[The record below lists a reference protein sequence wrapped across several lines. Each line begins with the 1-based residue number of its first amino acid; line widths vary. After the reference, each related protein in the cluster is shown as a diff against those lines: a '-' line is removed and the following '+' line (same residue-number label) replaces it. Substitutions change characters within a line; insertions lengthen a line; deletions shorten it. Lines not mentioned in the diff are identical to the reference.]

1 MQKLWLKNNQKIQH
15 PRDFFLLLGALGYIC
30 LKLVKHLMKSAVLYA
45 LVAVLLSFSSCIPT
59 KRLTYLQEDLGS
71 NDSLMSVRKVTPP
84 YRVQVNDM
92 ISIRIKALDQELV
105 GMFNP
110 VGESNLN
117 DTGEERLYYDG
128 FTVDQ
133 HGNIRV
139 PTLGEVNVLGY
150 TVEEIRETIEKRL
163 LSDYF
168 KEDANIFVTVKLAG
182 IRYVIN
188 GEINRP
194 GSSVIYRDRVSIMEA
209 IATNGD
215 IPVTGDKTNI
225 VIVRQYPQGQKVH
238 HIDLTTIDAVNS
250 PYYYIQP
257 NDLILVNP
265 LPEKSIGTGTT
276 GLQSFTTIISVVTAL
291 TSIILIATRL

>member
-1 MQKLWLKNNQKIQH
+1 
-15 PRDFFLLLGALGYIC
+15 
-30 LKLVKHLMKSAVLYA
+30 MKSRFLYA

-59 KRLTYLQEDLGS
+59 KRLTYLQEDLAT
-71 NDSLMSVRKVTPP
+71 NDSLVSLRRVVPP
-84 YRVQVNDM
+84 YRVQVNDLL
-92 ISIRIKALDQELV
+92 SIRIKALDQELV
-105 GMFNP
+105 GIFNP
-110 VGESNLN
+110 VGEGNPNAS
-117 DTGEERLYYDG
+117 GEERIYYDG

-139 PTLGEVNVLGY
+139 PTLGEINVLGY
-150 TVEEIRETIEKRL
+150 TVEEIRKTIEQKL
-163 LSDYF
+163 LDEYF
-168 KEDANIFVTVKLAG
+168 KEEASIFVTVKLAG

-188 GEINRP
+188 GEIASP
-194 GSSVIYRDRVSIMEA
+194 GSSIIYRERVSIMEA

-215 IPVTGDKTNI
+215 ILVTGDRTDV

-238 HIDLTTIDAVNS
+238 HIDLTSIDAVNS

-257 NDLILVNP
+257 NDLILINP

-291 TSIILIATRL
+291 TSIILLATRL